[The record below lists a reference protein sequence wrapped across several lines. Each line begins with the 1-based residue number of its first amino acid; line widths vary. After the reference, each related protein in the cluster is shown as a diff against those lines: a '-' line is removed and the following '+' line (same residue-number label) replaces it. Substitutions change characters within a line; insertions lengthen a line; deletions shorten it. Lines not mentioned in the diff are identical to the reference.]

1 MAGHEVGVGG
11 SLLADSAGKHG
22 IGILRATRVG
32 HAFHSQQR
40 DNCGIR
46 ADREAAEDREAKH
59 REVDLAAAIHP
70 TEKAS

>member
-1 MAGHEVGVGG
+1 MVPLPAWVDEDV
-11 SLLADSAGKHG
+11 LTAP
-22 IGILRATRVG
+22 ILDFFAEYLPTVPRNAMVPE
-32 HAFHSQQR
+32 FP
-40 DNCGIR
+40 